1 MKGIRTQRTLLKR
14 QARGFSLLEM
24 IAVLGIIALLLG
36 LAAVAV
42 AGAGDSAKITAA
54 QGQLQTLEGKLMSYK
69 RIGNTYPSQAQGLEA
84 LVTRPSSA
92 PKPRQWAQELP
103 TVPLDPWDKK
113 YEYKFPG
120 GVDARIP
127 EVISAGPD
135 GQFNTEDDISSQQ
148 ER

>member
-69 RIGNTYPSQAQGLEA
+69 LSLIH
-84 LVTRPSSA
+84 
-92 PKPRQWAQELP
+92 
-103 TVPLDPWDKK
+103 
-113 YEYKFPG
+113 
-120 GVDARIP
+120 I
-127 EVISAGPD
+127 
-135 GQFNTEDDISSQQ
+135 
-148 ER
+148 